1 MKRLL
6 FFIYVLLISVGL
18 HAQVAKTSTQAGCIN
33 YRAGEEPLLNVPACR
48 KAAIHAQTVKPALP
62 ANAVPVEPS
71 GWTLTSQAT
80 ANTTAVTYL
89 NLTVSAMATMTTATA
104 DSFYVTDAKG
114 PVAVCKNHDLDK
126 NTFTGCRL
134 VEGRTLDELMDV
146 VFKELQR

>member
-71 GWTLTSQAT
+71 GWTLTGQAT
-80 ANTTAVTYL
+80 ASTTAVTYL
-89 NLTVSAMATMTTATA
+89 TMATI

-146 VFKELQR
+146 VFKERQRLYDKER